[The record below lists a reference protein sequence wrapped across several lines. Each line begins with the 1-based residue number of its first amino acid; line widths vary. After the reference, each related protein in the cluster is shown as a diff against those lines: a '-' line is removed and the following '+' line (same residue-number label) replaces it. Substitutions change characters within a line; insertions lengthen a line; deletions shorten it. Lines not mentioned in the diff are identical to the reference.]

1 MGAQSSPPRRK
12 PRGVGRKAIWAKG
25 DIARCRCLTGS
36 GLAPPGLGC
45 RGDSGPW
52 VRGHAALPSGRGA
65 GHRTRVSVGAGHW
78 PRVGP
83 GHLICSGVAGGL
95 PKAPVARTAVVDGDS
110 FPSGGAG
117 TRSGFG
123 GLEVLRGRDQ
133 GSCRTSRLPRT
144 APRQGAVSPKGQQC
158 RGRVRKFAAEEWGS
172 WGQQQAPP

>member
-25 DIARCRCLTGS
+25 DIARCKCLTGS

-65 GHRTRVSVGAGHW
+65 GHW

-95 PKAPVARTAVVDGDS
+95 PKAPVTRTAVVDRDS

-144 APRQGAVSPKGQQC
+144 APRQGAVSLKGQQC
-158 RGRVRKFAAEEWGS
+158 RGRVRKVAAEEWGS